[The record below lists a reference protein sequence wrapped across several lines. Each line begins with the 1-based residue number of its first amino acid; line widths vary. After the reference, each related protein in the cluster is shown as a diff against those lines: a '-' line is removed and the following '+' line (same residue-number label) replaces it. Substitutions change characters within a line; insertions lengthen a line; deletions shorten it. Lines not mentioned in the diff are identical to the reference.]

1 MPSSITTWV
10 LPLLEASAWQ
20 EHLYWNSG
28 CYIIRPAF
36 FVAEEFGRIYPCIF
50 LHVLFRLE
58 VSCSK
63 SSFFKHILQAY
74 KLERSILS
82 SNLGIWIRNIDRN
95 SKPALLHTHCVAGHR
110 GGSLCIVRLGWICNS
125 YTRAISD
132 KGNTKGAQTQVLVHQ
147 YVPKINSTYGAL

>member
-1 MPSSITTWV
+1 MNFQFFIV
-10 LPLLEASAWQ
+10 LIHAIIYHNLIAPAFGGQRVAGASLLEQWL
-20 EHLYWNSG
+20 LYHQ
-28 CYIIRPAF
+28 A
-36 FVAEEFGRIYPCIF
+36 
-50 LHVLFRLE
+50 VLFRLE

-95 SKPALLHTHCVAGHR
+95 SKPALLHTNCVAGHR
-110 GGSLCIVRLGWICNS
+110 GGSLCIVRLGWICKS

-132 KGNTKGAQTQVLVHQ
+132 KGSRKGTQTQVLVHQ
-147 YVPKINSTYGAL
+147 YVPKINSTYCAL